1 MQIEKELLQGCIEK
15 DRKSQNKL
23 YELIFSYLM
32 NICMRYKN
40 DYDTAGTSLNAIFL
54 KVLDNLDKFENEQ
67 VFIPWIKRI
76 AVNHLIDEYRSD
88 KTKKIDYIE
97 NYQDYIA
104 PTTAHEKEEQLE
116 SEYLLDLIR
125 QLPPTTMRVFNLY
138 ALDGY
143 KHREIAD
150 LLSISESTSKWHLGE
165 ARKRLQVMLEQFKQ
179 ITAL

>member
-1 MQIEKELLQGCIEK
+1 MQIDKELLQGCVEK

-54 KVLDNLDKFENEQ
+54 KVLDNLEKFENEQ
-67 VFIPWIKRI
+67 VFFPWVKRI

-88 KTKKIDYIE
+88 KAKKLDYIE
-97 NYQDYIA
+97 SYQSHNT
-104 PTTAHEKEEQLE
+104 PTTPHEKEEQLE

-125 QLPPTTMRVFNLY
+125 QLPPTTMKVFNLY
-138 ALDGY
+138 AMDGF
-143 KHREIAD
+143 KHREIAAM
-150 LLSISESTSKWHLGE
+150 LSISESTSKWHLGE
-165 ARKRLQVMLEQFKQ
+165 ARKRLQLMLEHLKQ
-179 ITAL
+179 TTAL